1 MIYNR
6 VMQYVTASLLVHHS
20 QSEKYDEVT
29 MLPTE
34 YDPSQN
40 PPRHLEQFMIEKPL
54 SIHVKRGV
62 HL

>member
-1 MIYNR
+1 
-6 VMQYVTASLLVHHS
+6 MQYVTASLLVHHS
-20 QSEKYDEVT
+20 QSENYDEVA